1 MNAVATPTRKAA
13 KPDLKP
19 RKPAPSPKEAL
30 PGWDQLARHVS
41 NDLAEVTGQIAALA
55 DSVGSEPDP
64 LCSIGRLLDEAHRY
78 VSEIRES
85 IQTRPLT
92 QWITDEA
99 YTAMFKPLAIVEGAM
114 AMAARVEADIIS
126 PVLRVVHEKL
136 DEAQNSLG
144 DQVIGQML
152 PPAPETEYTAAAIK
166 VAFALI
172 RDLLHA
178 ASMTDEPQQWSG
190 DSDRLLRM
198 ASHLANKASDR
209 LPASADYESIAF
221 DIAALIR
228 GCRVMPGESESPE
241 RTGLLGEAEKHLDW
255 LAKTTDCCDP
265 GADRPSL
272 RTAQPAAQAEPTD
285 SREEA
290 AYRELARSACYEI
303 QKLAEAM
310 QIVNEQTAT
319 EDHPMAHGIMARI
332 ILLSE
337 IVFYCTALHNGIRED
352 LEGGLKELQR
362 KFRGAL

>member
-1 MNAVATPTRKAA
+1 MNAVVTPTRKTA
-13 KPDLKP
+13 KPALKP
-19 RKPAPSPKEAL
+19 SKPAASPNEAL
-30 PGWDQLARHVS
+30 PDWDQLARCVS
-41 NDLAEVTGQIAALA
+41 NDLDEANAQISALA
-55 DSVGSEPDP
+55 DSVGSGPDP
-64 LCSIGRLLDEAHRY
+64 MSSIGTLLDEAHRY

-114 AMAARVEADIIS
+114 AIAEKVEADIIS

-136 DEAQNSLG
+136 DEAQNSLA
-144 DQVIGQML
+144 DQVLGKML
-152 PPAPETEYTAAAIK
+152 PTTLETEYTAAAVK
-166 VAFALI
+166 NAFATI
-172 RDLLHA
+172 GDLLHA
-178 ASMTDEPQQWSG
+178 ASMTDEPHQWSG
-190 DSDRLLRM
+190 DSDRLLRT
-198 ASHLANKASDR
+198 ASRLADEASDR
-209 LPASADYESIAF
+209 PPAPADFASIAF

-228 GCRVMPGESESPE
+228 GCRVMPGDSESPE
-241 RTGLLGEAEKHLDW
+241 RTELLGEAEKHLDW
-255 LAKTTDCCDP
+255 LAETTDCCDP

-272 RTAQPAAQAEPTD
+272 RTAQPAVQAQPTD
-285 SREEA
+285 SREDA

-337 IVFYCTALHNGIRED
+337 IVFYCAALHNGIRED
-352 LEGGLKELQR
+352 LEGGIKELQR